1 MDAVL
6 AWDLL
11 LASSLSPTDLQ
22 GRFWRKSWDDLNL
35 PDRVK
40 PFFEFVDGY
49 PQVTTTF
56 ADNDRF
62 IS

>member
-1 MDAVL
+1 MGGACMGYFVC
-6 AWDLL
+6 
-11 LASSLSPTDLQ
+11 SSLSPPELQ

-49 PQVTTTF
+49 PQVRLHINKDT
-56 ADNDRF
+56 
-62 IS
+62 SH